1 MSKRLS
7 FFLLLTTFG
16 AFLFIYDIYLSSRI
30 NNLTTVNYAC
40 YLRYT
45 DNCRI
50 TKNTADHN
58 MEESNYYLERV
69 ESKDYDY
76 VYSESDLDNDK
87 NFSTNLVQRE
97 GNILN
102 QDMYYYSNQIK
113 DLSFSKL
120 DRVHDYYPSK
130 YKRDST
136 ALNILAVSD
145 SYGVGG
151 GLINGNDSWPGVLE
165 MNLLKKGINV
175 EVSKMVKNG
184 ADFPDFVEM
193 LSKKNI
199 KILDPDI
206 IVLSLFHNDFSPI
219 SWVSKPEYLRCLS
232 AGLGDNFID
241 RFARDKIS
249 FVYSLVLSKRCDS
262 QKLENGVKT
271 KGDDKG
277 QFYINLDSDPLAIWY
292 KDTMKEI
299 IKNAE
304 GRPVIIQ
311 PLFNGDNDSY
321 HNIKEVLEYLRSI
334 GFIIPEVDITEL
346 DGFAKYLGAKKVF
359 SLYPVDTHYSR
370 MINNQLSKMSFDEI
384 IKVLEKDKKYK
395 FSKIDLSNTPTIVAT
410 TPRTFISDVNLQ
422 LQYERGETP
431 LYISKLSPEL
441 LRGGLTEGDTIDEVL
456 CTQNNRASVRVY
468 LNQLKHSEES
478 LSVEIKSSESQIA
491 VAGIYYSPEGED
503 LFTTIEILKPGDTT
517 SFSFSRKIIGLLFG
531 APMSGCAVEELWTMP
546 SFIAKLEYFK
556 E

>member
-1 MSKRLS
+1 
-7 FFLLLTTFG
+7 
-16 AFLFIYDIYLSSRI
+16 
-30 NNLTTVNYAC
+30 
-40 YLRYT
+40 
-45 DNCRI
+45 
-50 TKNTADHN
+50 

-503 LFTTIEILKPGDTT
+503 LFTPIEILKPGDTT